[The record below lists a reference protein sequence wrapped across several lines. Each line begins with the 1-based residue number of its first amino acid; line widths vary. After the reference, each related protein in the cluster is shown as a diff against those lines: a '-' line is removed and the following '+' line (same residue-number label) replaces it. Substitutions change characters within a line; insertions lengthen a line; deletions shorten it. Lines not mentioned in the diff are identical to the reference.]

1 MVIADCGFNITTAA
15 CPAAAAAAAVVP
27 TCRWE
32 EGAFERSKLTLIHA
46 AYAKHGANILLCCP
60 VPCPAAAAAVNNICR
75 WEEGAF
81 ERSKLAYINA
91 GASVGKSLE
100 RATCSKILSA
110 LLGPDPRFR

>member
-1 MVIADCGFNITTAA
+1 ML
-15 CPAAAAAAAVVP
+15 
-27 TCRWE
+27 
-32 EGAFERSKLTLIHA
+32 SS
-46 AYAKHGANILLCCP
+46 LLL
-60 VPCPAAAAAVNNICR
+60 VLLLLLLLLSFKNTISQNR